1 MHAHTQV
8 TSVHTHTDTHKHT
21 ATHEHTQTH
30 THTHT
35 TCRGDQSHVD
45 VFQDN
50 TGLSAILVL
59 LSKEGQI
66 SYRARYAQGFP
77 SNETGKGNIIFSISG

>member
-8 TSVHTHTDTHKHT
+8 MSVH
-21 ATHEHTQTH
+21 TH

-35 TCRGDQSHVD
+35 HTHPTCLGDQSHVD

-50 TGLSAILVL
+50 TGLSAILFL
-59 LSKEGQI
+59 LSKGRHI
-66 SYRARYAQGFP
+66 SNRAGYAVG
-77 SNETGKGNIIFSISG
+77 FSI